1 MPAERAVALRLR
13 ALMVM
18 VEGVLPGIV
27 RQRRGRQPGSRPA
40 APRRAKSVPIHRA
53 VKIALFDCP
62 AGVAGDMW
70 VGACVDAGVEV
81 EVLRSAVASLELGAE
96 LRIARVLRA
105 GLAGT
110 QVHVVPPRDDQ
121 EARGLS
127 AVLDIL
133 ARADVP
139 PAVSA
144 RAGSVFESLA
154 DVESRAHGIAREA
167 VHFHELGAVDTI
179 VDVLCAC
186 LSMHELGVERSHA
199 SVIEVGNGVVRC
211 AHGLLPVPAPGTA
224 GLLHGFRQ
232 CRRLP
237 GERTTPTGA
246 ALLREFVA
254 LEPLFAS
261 FRSVTSGYGAGA
273 RDDVGVPNLLRI
285 TVAESD
291 ETEAPAEGDL
301 AELACNLDTADGE
314 ALAWLVEGALERGAL
329 DAWVAPVTMK
339 KGRPGHVL
347 HVLASG
353 ARRPV
358 LENFLLEEST
368 TLGVRRTPVART
380 VLERWNET
388 VDGPFGPVQHKCA
401 RLPSGRV
408 VKRPEDQELR
418 RVAAETGLPRRT
430 IVERLAATRAG
441 SD

>member
-1 MPAERAVALRLR
+1 M
-13 ALMVM
+13 
-18 VEGVLPGIV
+18 
-27 RQRRGRQPGSRPA
+27 
-40 APRRAKSVPIHRA
+40 
-53 VKIALFDCP
+53 KIALFDCP

-81 EVLRSAVASLELGAE
+81 DVLRAAVASLELGAE

-110 QVHVVPPRDDQ
+110 QVLVVPPGGDQ
-121 EARGLS
+121 AARGLA

-139 PAVSA
+139 PAVTA

-186 LSMHELGVERSHA
+186 LSMHQLGVERSHA

-224 GLLHGFRQ
+224 GLMHGFRQ
-232 CRRLP
+232 CRRLL

-246 ALLREFVA
+246 ALLREFVTP
-254 LEPLFAS
+254 EPMLAS
-261 FRSVTSGYGAGA
+261 FRSMACGYGAGA
-273 RDDVGVPNLLRI
+273 RDDAGIPNLLRL
-285 TVAESD
+285 TVAEVD
-291 ETEAPAEGDL
+291 EAHAHEHNDL
-301 AELACNLDTADGE
+301 VEIACNLDTADGE
-314 ALAWLVEGALERGAL
+314 SLAWIVDGALERGAL

-347 HVLASG
+347 HVLAGG

-368 TLGVRRTPVART
+368 TLGVRKTAVERT
-380 VLERWNET
+380 VLERWSET
-388 VDGPFGPVQHKCA
+388 VDGPFGPVLHKCA

-430 IVERLAATRAG
+430 IVERLAAARAG
-441 SD
+441 PD